1 MEEPQAHNGISDEV
15 VQLPTPTAW
24 PLVLALGLTFGLAG
38 LVTNAG
44 ISILGAV
51 LIVSGCVGWFRQV
64 WPHAQHVAVPVKV
77 QKFKFTSMR
86 TKVARIEI
94 DESHRARLPVHTPSV
109 MAGVKGG
116 IAGGAAMI
124 VPALLY
130 GLIRYHSIWY
140 AVNLLGGAGVAGW
153 SNPTF
158 AEITHFRLSA
168 LIFATIIHV
177 AGSLLVGL
185 LYGAMLPM
193 LPRHP
198 IMLGGIIAPLLW
210 TGVLHATLGLINPY
224 LDARIDWW
232 WFVASQVTFG
242 LVAGWVVGKQ
252 IHIRTEQYL
261 PFAARVGLE
270 TPGMMDEDQSGG
282 RTEVMARLLMLV
294 FCMTVV
300 GCGQLP
306 GHPKPGPLVPHPDS
320 VLDFT
325 TLYVQNCSGC
335 HGAQGMNGPSYP
347 LANPAYQALVDE
359 QILRQTIA
367 NGEPGT
373 HMPPFAISAGGS

>member
-1 MEEPQAHNGISDEV
+1 MDDPHKNPGVSHEIVE
-15 VQLPTPTAW
+15 LPAPTAW
-24 PLVLALGLTFGLAG
+24 PLVLAIGLTFGLAG
-38 LVTNAG
+38 LVTNPG
-44 ISILGAV
+44 ISILGGV
-51 LIVSGCVGWFRQV
+51 LILAGCVGWFREV
-64 WPHAQHVAVPVKV
+64 LPHQHHVAVPVKV
-77 QKFKFTSMR
+77 QKFEFTTIR
-86 TKVARIEI
+86 TKIARIQV
-94 DESHRARLPVHTPSV
+94 DESHRARLPIHTPSV

-153 SNPTF
+153 ANPTT

-198 IMLGGIIAPLLW
+198 ILLGGIIAPLLW
-210 TGVLHATLGLINPY
+210 TGVLHATLGLINPF

-242 LVAGWVVGKQ
+242 LVAGWVVAQ
-252 IHIRTEQYL
+252 QTHIYTEQFL
-261 PFAARVGLE
+261 PFAARMGLE
-270 TPGMMDEDQSGG
+270 TPGLMEEHDGEDG
-282 RTEVMARLLMLV
+282 
-294 FCMTVV
+294 
-300 GCGQLP
+300 
-306 GHPKPGPLVPHPDS
+306 PK
-320 VLDFT
+320 
-325 TLYVQNCSGC
+325 
-335 HGAQGMNGPSYP
+335 
-347 LANPAYQALVDE
+347 
-359 QILRQTIA
+359 
-367 NGEPGT
+367 
-373 HMPPFAISAGGS
+373 